1 MQTNRTLL
9 LTALMAA
16 IALLL
21 STTLLTG
28 SALAAG
34 VFKLGSVAAA
44 QTPTDDD
51 DDDDDGGTGCAAA
64 YLLGDNDPRLDT
76 LRQFRD
82 DVLAKS
88 AVGQKLIQVYYANST
103 AVIAALEENPQ
114 LKKTAQAAL
123 AAIIDQNVT
132 ISSVAAAQTP
142 TDDDDDDDDGG
153 TGCAAA
159 YLLGDNDPRLDT
171 LRQFRDDV
179 LAKSAVGQKLI
190 QIYYANSA
198 AIIAA
203 LEQNPQLKKTAAN
216 VLAFIAG

>member
-1 MQTNRTLL
+1 MQTKRTLL

-51 DDDDDGGTGCAAA
+51 DDDDDGTGCAAA
-64 YLLGDNDPRLDT
+64 YLLGD
-76 LRQFRD
+76 
-82 DVLAKS
+82 S
-88 AVGQKLIQVYYANST
+88 
-103 AVIAALEENPQ
+103 
-114 LKKTAQAAL
+114 
-123 AAIIDQNVT
+123 
-132 ISSVAAAQTP
+132 
-142 TDDDDDDDDGG
+142 
-153 TGCAAA
+153 
-159 YLLGDNDPRLDT
+159 DPRLDT

-216 VLAFIAG
+216 LLAFIAG